1 MRSWA
6 WLFERGATF
15 DRDVAAVTAAL
26 ADRRAAADGDGTDGA
41 EGAEGGEER

>member
-26 ADRRAAADGDGTDGA
+26 ADRRADAAGDEDTVAETDA
-41 EGAEGGEER
+41 EGEEP